1 VLTGREPYSGT
12 DGVIAA
18 GVNEALVQDYDDV
31 LRVGPAVPSDW
42 DVDGTVSVQ
51 DNAKVDVQTGG
62 RPRIH
67 LAHGI
72 RQRHT
77 HGPKTARRCL
87 TLAAEAFERLGA
99 VTWAE
104 RAWAELRVAGM
115 ATRAPSVPSA
125 ELTWQERRMPI
136 SRRVI

>member
-51 DNAKVDVQTGG
+51 DNAKVDVQTRGG
-62 RPRIH
+62 
-67 LAHGI
+67 G
-72 RQRHT
+72 
-77 HGPKTARRCL
+77 GPASTSPTASANA
-87 TLAAEAFERLGA
+87 TPTAPKPPDA
-99 VTWAE
+99 V
-104 RAWAELRVAGM
+104 
-115 ATRAPSVPSA
+115 
-125 ELTWQERRMPI
+125 
-136 SRRVI
+136 